1 MSRLFDYLLDAVRSP
16 REQLSRG
23 QHFVRHSCDLTV
35 HCGRQLRRQ
44 RAEGMAAELTYRTIF
59 ALIPV
64 VVLGLVMF
72 RIVGGLDE
80 VRNQVEYQLYSFFG
94 VPDVTTANVGSG
106 ASAAANVELT
116 LEPALPSGGT
126 TDVEIVE
133 IVEIV
138 EADRSDARE
147 FNGQHE
153 AEAIMQAQANIRQVL
168 HEATAKVSSIDFKSI
183 GVFGLMLFM
192 YAAIALANSTEHLF
206 NRIYDAPRQRPMH
219 IRLAIHWSII
229 TLGIG
234 LLALSLYMS
243 AQVVDWFV
251 AIGDGLIS
259 KLIVSHLFS
268 IAAGWVLL
276 FLLYALMPNT
286 NVSLH
291 AAAIGSLVGALL
303 WEFAKFGFQI
313 YLSQAVPYS
322 AIYGSIGL
330 IPLFLFWIYVTWVIV
345 LFGLI
350 LTYTLQSLGGGSLN
364 RMDRDEHSL
373 PAGDPDWMLPI
384 MSEVG
389 HAFHN
394 GESIDKQSLA
404 DQIGL
409 SSRVVHEM
417 ANKLVD
423 AAMLRKVTSGAGGKT
438 SLTLARP
445 AEQIKI
451 SEILELAHHV
461 RPTSSH
467 PAWKTLA
474 NLKQAERDAANER
487 TLADINQEFQND

>member
-1 MSRLFDYLLDAVRSP
+1 MSRLFQYLVDAVRSP
-16 REQLSRG
+16 REKLSRG
-23 QHFVRHSCDLTV
+23 QHFVRHSWELTV
-35 HCGRQLRRQ
+35 YCWRQLRRH

-64 VVLGLVMF
+64 VVLSLVMF

-94 VPDVTTANVGSG
+94 VPNVTTVISPDGSEVLLENP
-106 ASAAANVELT
+106 ASQAESAEDSAAQSNGESILVF
-116 LEPALPSGGT
+116 
-126 TDVEIVE
+126 
-133 IVEIV
+133 
-138 EADRSDARE
+138 DAE
-147 FNGQHE
+147 KE
-153 AEAIMQAQANIRQVL
+153 AEAIMQARANIRQVL
-168 HEATAKVSSIDFKSI
+168 HETTSKVANIDFKSI
-183 GVFGLMLFM
+183 GVFGMLLFL

-219 IRLAIHWSII
+219 IRLANHWSII
-229 TLGIG
+229 TIG
-234 LLALSLYMS
+234 SALLAMSLYMS

-251 AIGDGLIS
+251 AIGDGLFS

-286 NVSLH
+286 SVSVH

-303 WEFAKFGFQI
+303 WELAKFGFQI

-330 IPLFLFWIYVTWVIV
+330 IPLFLFWIYVTWLIV

-350 LTYTLQSLGGGSLN
+350 LTNTLQSLGGESLEQIDLN
-364 RMDRDEHSL
+364 DGAL

-384 MSEVG
+384 MSEVSR
-389 HAFHN
+389 AFSN
-394 GESIDKQSLA
+394 GESIDKQTLA
-404 DQIGL
+404 NQIGL
-409 SSRVVHEM
+409 SSRIVHEM
-417 ANKLVD
+417 ADKLVD
-423 AAMLRKVTSGAGGKT
+423 ANMLRKVTSGTGGKS

-451 SEILELAHHV
+451 SEILALAHRV
-461 RPTSSH
+461 RPTNSH

-474 NLKQAERDAANER
+474 NLKQAERNASNGK
-487 TLADINQEFQND
+487 TLADLTCENAR